1 MRAAWIVYLCSAV
14 CAGQAPPDSR
24 ARFERAKQLL
34 QLGNYESAASEFSD
48 LLNAAPDSPLLYN
61 LLGFCYLKQS
71 RLDKAA
77 ENFRHAIALKPD
89 FKAAHNNLGGVYV
102 LEGNVAKA
110 VDEFAA
116 VLKMDPQDTSVRKVV
131 FDLAQAVFR
140 KQDYAT
146 AIQLLELGKP
156 SMAPS
161 APWHEMMGYA
171 SYKTGDTR
179 RAVAEI
185 QKAMDLDPRN
195 QDYIL
200 ELSEV
205 FVANNNGAAS
215 ITLLNAAKTQF
226 PNSARIWFALG
237 VAYLVDENP
246 TAAEGALRKSLD
258 LDSKLDLALEVLGQ
272 GYKDAGEWRALLQT
286 ANQLI
291 HVNAGNPAGYYY
303 KAVALI
309 ESSSTDDEQIESL
322 LKKSV
327 TLRAE
332 DPGPHYELA
341 KLLAKKGD
349 KDAAVKELDQIVKA
363 HPDFGPAYYQLYR
376 LYRERK
382 DVAKS
387 QEAQQAH
394 ARIQAK
400 EREQTARK
408 LLLEVRQR
416 GGGL

>member
-1 MRAAWIVYLCSAV
+1 MRAAWILLLCSAGL
-14 CAGQAPPDSR
+14 AGQLQTDPR
-24 ARFERAKQLL
+24 ERFEHAKQLL
-34 QLGNYESAASEFSD
+34 QIGKYETAASEFSD
-48 LLNAAPDSPLLYN
+48 LLKAAPDSPLLYN
-61 LLGFCYLKQS
+61 LLGFCHLKQNN
-71 RLDKAA
+71 LTIAT
-77 ENFRHAIALKPD
+77 ENFQHAIALKPD

-102 LEGNVAKA
+102 LEGKVDQA
-110 VDEFAA
+110 VDEFDA
-116 VLKMDPQDTSVRKVV
+116 VLKIDPQDTSVQKIV
-131 FDLAQAVFR
+131 FDLAQAVVR
-140 KQDYAT
+140 KQDYAI
-146 AIQLLELGKP
+146 AIRLLNLGKP
-156 SMAPS
+156 AMANS

-171 SYKTGDTR
+171 SYKTGDTA
-179 RAVAEI
+179 RAIAEI

-215 ITLLNAAKTQF
+215 IMLLNAAKDLF
-226 PNSARIWFALG
+226 PNSSRIWFALG
-237 VAYLVDENP
+237 VSYLVDENP
-246 TAAEGALRKSLD
+246 TAAEGALRKSLE

-272 GYKDAGEWRALLQT
+272 GYKDAGEWRALFET

-291 HVNAGNPAGYYY
+291 QVNPGNPAGYYY

-309 ESSSTDDEQIESL
+309 ESSSPDDAQIETL

-327 TLRAE
+327 ALRAE

-349 KDAAVKELDQIVKA
+349 KDAALRELDQIVKA

-382 DVAKS
+382 DTGKSLEAK
-387 QEAQQAH
+387 QAH

-400 EREQTARK
+400 ERELTARK

-416 GGGL
+416 GAL